1 MRSKNGLSSPFTT
14 IASVLS
20 SAEAVP
26 ANSSSANAPSTPVIF
41 MDVLLVRIG
50 GSRRPPGA
58 TIRRFAAIRAIHFA
72 QCLTIAQL
80 TRCPP
85 HPTAHVGRGAV
96 RQRGPLR
103 QPYGRPIDAA
113 GRDASNAFLLGRTSG
128 DAFSAE
134 IGGPAACPYSSS
146 SISQRVSVRSKPS
159 LTSR

>member
-20 SAEAVP
+20 WAEAVP

-58 TIRRFAAIRAIHFA
+58 TIRRFAAVRTIHFA
-72 QCLTIAQL
+72 QCLTIASL
-80 TRCPP
+80 TGAGRLCGQ
-85 HPTAHVGRGAV
+85 TNRASGRGVAS
-96 RQRGPLR
+96 GMWSAP
-103 QPYGRPIDAA
+103 PIDAA

-128 DAFSAE
+128 DALAPRLE
-134 IGGPAACPYSSS
+134 GPPRAPTRARRYLKEFRCDP
-146 SISQRVSVRSKPS
+146 
-159 LTSR
+159 

>member
-20 SAEAVP
+20 WAEAVP

-58 TIRRFAAIRAIHFA
+58 TIRRFAAVRTIHFA

-80 TRCPP
+80 TGAPRRPP
-85 HPTAHVGRGAV
+85 VWGVALGVWSAP
-96 RQRGPLR
+96 
-103 QPYGRPIDAA
+103 PIDAA
-113 GRDASNAFLLGRTSG
+113 GWDASNAFLLG
-128 DAFSAE
+128 
-134 IGGPAACPYSSS
+134 
-146 SISQRVSVRSKPS
+146 
-159 LTSR
+159 

>member
-20 SAEAVP
+20 WAEAVP

-58 TIRRFAAIRAIHFA
+58 TIRRFAAVRTIHFA

-80 TRCPP
+80 TGAPP
-85 HPTAHVGRGAV
+85 AVCVGRRAARQDGA
-96 RQRGPLR
+96 LR
-103 QPYGRPIDAA
+103 QGCGRLRRLTRPGGMRLMRACSAGQAA
-113 GRDASNAFLLGRTSG
+113 THLAPRL
-128 DAFSAE
+128 E
-134 IGGPAACPYSSS
+134 GPPRAPTRARRYLKEFRCDPGP
-146 SISQRVSVRSKPS
+146 R
-159 LTSR
+159 